1 MTKLNSIE
9 AKKTRIVGKTW
20 LVSISIAIVSTANI
34 GNSIFFPPTL
44 PAFAQKTTSQADSTF
59 DLGKDQLGYN
69 QLFAAENSFQQALR
83 MYRELGNKE
92 GERDTLI
99 ELGVVF
105 ARQKQYLRALEYLQ
119 QAERIDDDRSP
130 SLARLWNARGQIYL
144 AKGDYIEGYF
154 AFQRALG
161 YYRSD
166 DIAEK
171 FRLDLGFG
179 EAYRYLGQYRKATA
193 YLELAVRS
201 TIDRYD
207 RGRAYNS
214 LGGLYFDLGQY
225 DKALIA
231 LQEALGIRQSIGDK
245 YGTIDTLIDLGR
257 VYQKYDRIEEAIAS
271 YEAADRLST
280 SLGDWQSKIYI
291 LSDLANIYQ
300 DKGDK
305 NKALSFL
312 EQALGSID
320 NEMDASKVD
329 ILNNFG
335 KFYLQNQQYDKAL
348 EYYQQAGNLANS
360 INYIFGRGKGTI
372 GAGETFLL
380 KGDLE
385 QAIALLETGIQS
397 LESLRPG
404 LTDEQKVAIF
414 DTQAYAYELYQKA
427 LVESGD
433 YKKALIV
440 AERGRSRAFIEQ
452 LAKRIAPD
460 RDSESIQPP
469 TIAEIETIAKTTKAT
484 LIEYSIIHD
493 RRGKEQEL
501 FIWAIKPTGEINF
514 RRLSLENNPK
524 EGQQNSLST
533 ISRNIN
539 NLTAS
544 IRGNVVDRLE
554 SGSNMNRP
562 TRFAYTML
570 IEPIADLLPTNPD
583 DRLIFIPQSSLFLV
597 PFPALQDSSDKYL
610 IEKHTI
616 SIAPSIQILG
626 LTQQKNTS
634 NNSSNSLIIGNPSPF
649 PENLDPLPGAETE
662 AKEIAT
668 ILQTKPLIGTEA
680 TKSAIIA
687 QIEGASL
694 IHFATHGFFDDRH
707 GLQSSLA
714 FSTADKQD
722 GLLTADDILNLKLQ
736 ADLAVLSA
744 CDTGKGQI
752 TGDGVIGLS
761 RSFVAA
767 GVPTVIVSL
776 WSVPDLPTA
785 QLMVEF
791 YRHRQQG
798 MDTSQSLR
806 QAMLTVMKVYPNPA
820 DWSAFVT
827 IGQPD

>member
-1 MTKLNSIE
+1 MTKSNSIE
-9 AKKTRIVGKTW
+9 IKKTRTARKNW
-20 LVSISIAIVSTANI
+20 LILIAIVSVGSI
-34 GNSIFFPPTL
+34 GNLIFFSPTPPAIPQT
-44 PAFAQKTTSQADSTF
+44 ATSQADSSF
-59 DLGKDQLGYN
+59 KLGKDQLSYN

-83 MYRELGNKE
+83 AYRELGNKE
-92 GERDTLI
+92 GEKDTLI
-99 ELGVVF
+99 ELGVVY
-105 ARQKQYLRALEYLQ
+105 ARQKQYLRASEYLQ
-119 QAERIDDDRSP
+119 QAERIGDDRSS

-144 AKGDYIEGYF
+144 AKGDYVEGYF

-171 FRLDLGFG
+171 FRIDLGFG

-231 LQEALGIRQSIGDK
+231 LQEALGIRKSIGDK
-245 YGTIDTLIDLGR
+245 YGTIETLIDLGR
-257 VYQKYDRIEEAIAS
+257 VYQKYDRTEEAIAS
-271 YEAADRLST
+271 YEAADALST
-280 SLGDWQSKIYI
+280 SIGDWQSKIYI

-305 NKALSFL
+305 NKALSL
-312 EQALGSID
+312 LDMALGLIN
-320 NEMDASKVD
+320 NETDASKVN

-335 KFYLQNQQYDKAL
+335 KFYLQNEQYDKAL
-348 EYYQQAGNLANS
+348 EYYRQANNLANN
-360 INYIFGRGKGTI
+360 INYTFGIGKSSI
-372 GAGETFLL
+372 GMGETFLFQ
-380 KGDLE
+380 GDLE
-385 QAIALLETGIQS
+385 KAIASLETGIQS

-427 LVESGD
+427 LVEAGD
-433 YKKALIV
+433 YEKALIV
-440 AERGRSRAFIEQ
+440 SERGRSRAFIQQ
-452 LAKRIAPD
+452 LAKRITPEQ
-460 RDSESIQPP
+460 DSESIQPP
-469 TIAEIETIAKTTKAT
+469 TIAEIETIAKTTQAT
-484 LIEYSIIHD
+484 LVEYSIIHD
-493 RRGKEQEL
+493 RRGQEL
-501 FIWAIKPTGEINF
+501 ELFFWVVKPTGEISF
-514 RRLSLENNPK
+514 RRLSLENNPENEQK
-524 EGQQNSLST
+524 NSLRT
-533 ISRNIN
+533 IYRNIN
-539 NLTAS
+539 SLATS
-544 IRGNVVDRLE
+544 IRGNIVDRLE

-562 TRFAYTML
+562 TRFAYAIL

-597 PFPALQDSSDKYL
+597 PFPALQDSNDKYL

-616 SIAPSIQILG
+616 SIAPSIQILS
-626 LTQQKNTS
+626 LTQPKNTA
-634 NNSSNSLIIGNPSPF
+634 NNASNSLIIGNPYPF

-680 TKSAIIA
+680 TKSAVID
-687 QIEGASL
+687 QIERASL

-714 FSTADKQD
+714 FSTADKED

-752 TGDGVIGLS
+752 TGDGVIGFS

-776 WSVPDLPTA
+776 WSIPDLPTA